1 MARYPSH
8 RISGRRGRIRRHV
21 YTISALLI
29 IAISYCIYRI
39 AIRDTHPGPKVTP
52 EASTDI
58 NPPLLP
64 MVPRSE
70 AELEVNLSE
79 IIPEPTPEPNPE
91 AAKLITEAMALLD
104 AKPAKIIDARDR
116 LNETLP
122 MPMSH
127 HQRAF
132 VKKQLSGLA
141 EKWLFSRTVL
151 PKDTLCGFYKVEAG
165 DQLRTIGK
173 QYKVPYEILAQINNI
188 SHPKGLQA
196 GEMIKVINGP
206 FHARIYCSTFTMD
219 LYLQNT
225 FVRSFPVGLARVGH
239 ATPTGLWRVKFG
251 GKLIKPTWTDPDTGK
266 TYEAEDPDY
275 PLGSRWI
282 GLEGVKGD
290 AVGRTGFAIHGTKEP
305 EQIGTTGSRGC
316 IRLHNGDA
324 ILVYN
329 LLVPLYSRVEIVE

>member
-1 MARYPSH
+1 
-8 RISGRRGRIRRHV
+8 
-21 YTISALLI
+21 LLE
-29 IAISYCIYRI
+29 IA
-39 AIRDTHPGPKVTP
+39 P
-52 EASTDI
+52 EAT
-58 NPPLLP
+58 L
-64 MVPRSE
+64 
-70 AELEVNLSE
+70 
-79 IIPEPTPEPNPE
+79 EPNPE
-91 AAKLITEAMALLD
+91 TAKLIAEAMALLD
-104 AKPAKIIDARDR
+104 AKPAKIIEARDR

-122 MPMSH
+122 MPMS
-127 HQRAF
+127 QQQQAF
-132 VKKQLSGLA
+132 VKKQLSDLA
-141 EKWLFSRTVL
+141 DKWLFGRKVL
-151 PKDTLCGFYKVEAG
+151 QKDTLCGTYKVKAG

-173 QYKVPYEILAQINNI
+173 QHKVPYDILAQINNI
-188 SHPKGLQA
+188 SRPEGLQA

-206 FHARIYCSTFTMD
+206 FHARIYSSTFTMD

-225 FVRSFPVGLARVGH
+225 FVNSFPVGLARLGH
-239 ATPTGLWRVKFG
+239 ETPTGLWRVKLG